1 MLLSKPNP
9 GRNPNPMP
17 RAKQNSVK
25 AKPKLPKSP
34 APKARKS
41 KSSKHAWS
49 PAHRKAFQKAIQA
62 RKAAKVSPLPK
73 RGKTWEPAF
82 GGTPLT
88 TTPRAKEK
96 APKAKA
102 GSWTPERLARFRA
115 TLAAKRVSKGGS
127 PWVET
132 GSMSVGSLPPR
143 AALLNKARDLTLS
156 DRNKAYGD
164 PAHNLTVARELKD
177 VFWGARLKALNDPVT
192 FRAEQRA
199 HSEAIDLILTKLSRI
214 ACSPST
220 EPQEDTYADIA
231 AYAAI
236 AWEVAPKASV

>member
-1 MLLSKPNP
+1 
-9 GRNPNPMP
+9 MP
-17 RAKQNSVK
+17 HAKQSSVK

-34 APKARKS
+34 APKAKMFV
-41 KSSKHAWS
+41 KHVWS

-62 RKAAKVSPLPK
+62 RKAAKPHPQAPVTL
-73 RGKTWEPAF
+73 KT
-82 GGTPLT
+82 LT

-115 TLAAKRVSKGGS
+115 TMAAKRVSKGGS

-132 GSMSVGSLPPR
+132 GSMSVGPLPPR
-143 AALLNKARDLTLS
+143 AALLDRARALTLG

-177 VFWGARLKALNDPVT
+177 VFWGARIKALNDPVT